1 MERREFAGAVVE
13 TTTTG
18 SLSNSDTSISVPDGS
33 SFPDGSSGN
42 PFVIVLSRGQANEEK
57 VLCTSRST
65 NTFTVSQRG
74 YDGPAANSHLSG
86 TTVNH
91 VLDATAVQDMNTTT
105 YDNHVLS
112 WMGV

>member
-13 TTTTG
+13 TTTSG
-18 SLSNSDTSISVPDGS
+18 SLTSTVTSISVLDGS

-42 PFVIVLSRGQANEEK
+42 PFVIVISRGQANEEK
-57 VLCTSRST
+57 VLCSARSS
-65 NTFTVSQRG
+65 NTFTVVQRG
-74 YDGPAANSHLSG
+74 YDGPPANSHSSG
-86 TTVNH
+86 STVNH

-105 YDNHVLS
+105 FDNHVLS